1 MYTVLSTLFCIAG
14 WITALIVNVVWHK
27 HCDKMNNEWYE
38 RCLSI
43 NETWADLCMELIGD
57 ETDHKDEPQTAKVI
71 GCSKCSDRF
80 WCTDR
85 DMPHAV
91 HCNNYGKSKD
101 EQSGKE

>member
-14 WITALIVNVVWHK
+14 WITALIVNVVWYK

-57 ETDHKDEPQTAKVI
+57 ETDHKGEPQTERE
-71 GCSKCSDRF
+71 G
-80 WCTDR
+80 
-85 DMPHAV
+85 
-91 HCNNYGKSKD
+91 
-101 EQSGKE
+101 E

>member
-14 WITALIVNVVWHK
+14 WITALIVNVVWYK

-57 ETDHKDEPQTAKVI
+57 ETDHKYEPQTETSTNNSTISEKLQL
-71 GCSKCSDRF
+71 KCDLCRREGDDI
-80 WCTDR
+80 CIDCER
-85 DMPHAV
+85 
-91 HCNNYGKSKD
+91 KK
-101 EQSGKE
+101 QSGKE